1 MRMTIS
7 WRRWR
12 RRRWRS
18 LRRTRPCTATAV
30 LGEALREANATRQQ
44 CEDCIEYLY
53 SKPISNE
60 RAPAKTP
67 AASSGP
73 THASLKRPPRASSM
87 FGTPTFEGGEAPKA
101 PSAPPAGVPKA
112 SPPPAKAVVP
122 AGAVV
127 CSVSLLLSRS
137 LFLPLSLLLSPSLS
151 LDTNIHYDVRVTSC
165 PPVLLCTYGLMSV
178 HMRVRTLKFS
188 VT

>member
-1 MRMTIS
+1 M
-7 WRRWR
+7 
-12 RRRWRS
+12 
-18 LRRTRPCTATAV
+18 
-30 LGEALREANATRQQ
+30 NA
-44 CEDCIEYLY
+44 DG
-53 SKPISNE
+53 
-60 RAPAKTP
+60 TP
-67 AASSGP
+67 AATRVEEGVLL
-73 THASLKRPPRASSM
+73 TRPKPEALAPVLAAMPAITVNEKDISETRGDKGFLGSM